1 MKNMKKIF
9 TITALVFAT
18 TVASAQ
24 DDAASK
30 NVRFG
35 LMLTPSVDWYKSGE
49 KLIEKNGASA
59 KFGGGLSIEFRLT
72 NVASL
77 VTGAQV
83 NMAGGKVKYNNN
95 VTGNPSTSYVTYYYN
110 NSDDVIAPYNSADGE
125 INAYR
130 AAHPLSTEADKSSAG
145 GKYTNYLLNERK
157 YQLTYITIPVALKLK
172 TKEIGA
178 LKYYGMIGV
187 NSSIRVGAKATDQ
200 VQTYGTGGIYN
211 LGTPGTVSKID
222 IKKDVGLFNE
232 ALNVGLGVEWNLS
245 GSTSLVIGANYML
258 GFTNVAKDKSDYL
271 RKQTDPYTN
280 GDGTE
285 LPQNLKSNSICLTIG
300 VLF

>member
-18 TVASAQ
+18 SVAFAQ

-49 KLIEKNGASA
+49 KLIEKNGASP
-59 KFGGGLSIEFRLT
+59 KFGGGLSVEFRLT

-77 VTGAQV
+77 VTGLQIS
-83 NMAGGKVKYNNN
+83 MAGGKVKYNNN
-95 VTGNPSTSYVTYYYN
+95 ISATSSSNYVTYYYN
-110 NSDDVIAPYNSADGE
+110 KVDDVIAPYNTADAE
-125 INAYR
+125 FNANPV
-130 AAHPLSTEADKSSAG
+130 AAS
-145 GKYTNYLLNERK
+145 GKYDYDLVNERK
-157 YQLTYITIPVALKLK
+157 YQLTYITLPLALKLK

-178 LKYYGMIGV
+178 LKYYGMFGV
-187 NSSIRVGAKATDQ
+187 NSSFRAAAKATDE
-200 VQTYGTGGIYN
+200 VQKAGATGW
-211 LGTPGTVSKID
+211 GTPETITKVD
-222 IKKDVGLFNE
+222 IKKDVALFNE

-258 GFTNVAKDKSDYL
+258 GFTNIAKEKSDYL
-271 RKQTDPYTN
+271 RRQTYGTP
-280 GDGTE
+280 DGTE
-285 LPQNLKSNSICLTIG
+285 LKQDLKSNSICLTVG